1 MKRHVTPLV
10 AGALAALSLVGA
22 PAQAQSGRAA
32 PAGAAPFS
40 MVLSGDM
47 LITRPLAIYREP
59 SFLKLIDLVRGADV
73 AFTNLEMLFHDFEPY
88 PMNESGGTY
97 MRAEPAIVKDV
108 AWAGF
113 DIVARANNH
122 TGDYGVEGMRLT
134 TKYTAEAGLVQAG
147 VGESLPEAREA
158 KYFET
163 PKGRVALISV
173 SSTFPDHSRA
183 SRSRGDI
190 PARPGL
196 SPLRFTTKYVVT
208 RERLEALRGAAKDL
222 GQPVPAQGDELTAFG
237 RRFMVGDKAETLT
250 EPLKEDLDEILAVVR
265 NASRLADYTIVTIH
279 SHEVDRTRDM
289 PARFLETFAR
299 ASIDAGATVFVGHGP
314 HILRGIEIYKS
325 RPIFYSLGDFVF
337 QNETVLRA
345 PSENYDQVALG
356 LDAGVADFND
366 KRFDNDRK
374 GFPAD
379 REIWE
384 SVVPKLEW
392 QGGSLASITLTP
404 ISLGYGKSRLERG
417 RPMLADQELGRKII
431 DDIVKRSASWGTKV
445 TFENG
450 VGRVVLP
457 AGASR

>member
-1 MKRHVTPLV
+1 MTRRVTPLV
-10 AGALAALSLVGA
+10 AGAFAALSLVGA
-22 PAQAQSGRAA
+22 SAQAQAGRAA
-32 PAGAAPFS
+32 PAASAPFS

-47 LITRPLAIYREP
+47 LITRPMSIYRDP
-59 SFLKLIDLVRGADV
+59 GFLKLIDQVRAADV
-73 AFTNLEMLFHDFEPY
+73 AFTNLEMLFHDFEMY

-97 MRAEPAIVKDV
+97 MRAEPSVVKDV

-147 VGESLPEAREA
+147 VGESLREAREA
-158 KYFET
+158 KYLET

-196 SPLRFTTKYVVT
+196 NPLRFTTKYVVT
-208 RERLEALRGAAKDL
+208 RDRLEALRGAAQDL
-222 GQPVPAQGDELTAFG
+222 GQTVPAQGDELTAFG
-237 RRFMVGDKAETLT
+237 RRFVVGDKAATLT
-250 EPLKEDLDEILAVVR
+250 EPLKEDMDEILAVVR

-279 SHEVDRTRDM
+279 SHEVDRAKEL
-289 PARFLETFAR
+289 PARFLEIFAR

-337 QNETVLRA
+337 ENETVLRA
-345 PSENYDQVALG
+345 PEENYEQAKLG
-356 LDAGVADFND
+356 PDAGVADFND
-366 KRFDNDRK
+366 SRFDNDRK

-384 SVVPKLEW
+384 SVVPRLEW
-392 QGGSLASITLTP
+392 QGGTLTSVTLTP
-404 ISLGYGKSRLERG
+404 ISLGFGRPRLQRG
-417 RPMLADQELGRKII
+417 RPTLADPVLGRKII
-431 DDIVKRSASWGTKV
+431 DDIVKRSTSWGTKV

-457 AGASR
+457 SGQGR